1 MLCWLSSDEIVRK
14 DKTMEKKANTQSPGE
29 EDVNQQKQG
38 IKNRL
43 ILFISG
49 VIVGMVI
56 VGVIGWLSMP
66 GMMLTVHQSRYDS
79 VEETCKQ
86 LKTAI
91 ESKGWKSPGVRNMNK
106 VMAKHGVQMDN
117 QVSIVELCNAKHAKD
132 VLVTNPEIS
141 TLMPCAWGVYEG
153 EDGKIYISGMNM
165 GLMGKMFGGNVAEVM
180 GGAVAEDEAQML
192 KMVIQE

>member
-1 MLCWLSSDEIVRK
+1 MEE
-14 DKTMEKKANTQSPGE
+14 KTPTQNPGNE
-29 EDVNQQKQG
+29 GVNVQKQG
-38 IKNRL
+38 RMNQL

-49 VIVGMVI
+49 LFAGMVL
-56 VGVIGWLSMP
+56 VGIIGWLLMP
-66 GMMLTVHQSRYDS
+66 SMMLTVHQSRYDS
-79 VEETCKQ
+79 VEETLNQ

-106 VMAKHGVQMDN
+106 VMAKHGVQMDK
-117 QVSIVELCNAKHAKD
+117 QVSIVELCNAQYAKD
-132 VLVTNPEIS
+132 VLVTNPEVS

-165 GLMGKMFGGNVAEVM
+165 GLMGKMFGGNIAEVM
-180 GGAVAEDEAQML
+180 GGAVAKDEEQML